1 MSTEL
6 YTVIILIMF
15 FGTMFLTMIFSIH
28 FEDVLIYLM
37 SGLISCV
44 IASIAV
50 IPVMSFDV
58 FSHTSSISQISVQEI
73 SKISPKDNSDAL
85 FNVTYTDT
93 EDINRKIT
101 VKEIVYDSD
110 TTYIE
115 KARKTFLF
123 LYEDS
128 YVLHEPQEF
137 MNINLF
143 IFIGIIFCFI
153 TMLSLIYFNGIIGV
167 FLTFLIACLIYLPTI
182 ALNHANS
189 NIISQISVQEINN
202 IEAKNNSDT
211 FYNVTYTDTD
221 ENRKKVTVKEIAY
234 DSDITYIEKTRKTY
248 LFLYEDNYILYQQP

>member
-44 IASIAV
+44 IASIAI
-50 IPVMSFDV
+50 IPVMVFDA
-58 FSHTSSISQISVQEI
+58 FSHTPLTLTSASQISVQEI

-137 MNINLF
+137 
-143 IFIGIIFCFI
+143 
-153 TMLSLIYFNGIIGV
+153 
-167 FLTFLIACLIYLPTI
+167 
-182 ALNHANS
+182 
-189 NIISQISVQEINN
+189 INN
-202 IEAKNNSDT
+202 NN
-211 FYNVTYTDTD
+211 
-221 ENRKKVTVKEIAY
+221 
-234 DSDITYIEKTRKTY
+234 
-248 LFLYEDNYILYQQP
+248 

>member
-93 EDINRKIT
+93 
-101 VKEIVYDSD
+101 
-110 TTYIE
+110 
-115 KARKTFLF
+115 
-123 LYEDS
+123 
-128 YVLHEPQEF
+128 
-137 MNINLF
+137 
-143 IFIGIIFCFI
+143 
-153 TMLSLIYFNGIIGV
+153 
-167 FLTFLIACLIYLPTI
+167 
-182 ALNHANS
+182 
-189 NIISQISVQEINN
+189 
-202 IEAKNNSDT
+202 
-211 FYNVTYTDTD
+211 D

-248 LFLYEDNYILYQQP
+248 LFLYEDNYILHQQP

>member
-1 MSTEL
+1 
-6 YTVIILIMF
+6 
-15 FGTMFLTMIFSIH
+15 
-28 FEDVLIYLM
+28 
-37 SGLISCV
+37 
-44 IASIAV
+44 
-50 IPVMSFDV
+50 
-58 FSHTSSISQISVQEI
+58 
-73 SKISPKDNSDAL
+73 
-85 FNVTYTDT
+85 
-93 EDINRKIT
+93 
-101 VKEIVYDSD
+101 
-110 TTYIE
+110 
-115 KARKTFLF
+115 
-123 LYEDS
+123 
-128 YVLHEPQEF
+128 

-167 FLTFLIACLIYLPTI
+167 FLTFFIVFLIYLPTI

-248 LFLYEDNYILYQQP
+248 LFLYEDNYILHQQP